1 MNTDGLIPCNKS
13 NRNTDSTIFHRKPHS
28 LKFNS
33 IEQGFVLNNIY
44 RLYPF
49 KQISMISQY
58 LLSNSYGII
67 AACLKEQRNKMTL
80 SQFPGTFHSPLHGSS
95 TPPTADG
102 SQLHPSLGTAPS
114 SYRKAFCSR
123 LYPLLCSSPQSVT
136 VRYENRQLGRAPHWK
151 DEYMENHIFALQLD
165 WQGFFVMDSRLLHKS
180 DEGYGASP
188 QGKHTHTHIHFYK

>member
-33 IEQGFVLNNIY
+33 IEQGLVLNNIY
-44 RLYPF
+44 CLYPF

-102 SQLHPSLGTAPS
+102 S
-114 SYRKAFCSR
+114 
-123 LYPLLCSSPQSVT
+123 
-136 VRYENRQLGRAPHWK
+136 
-151 DEYMENHIFALQLD
+151 
-165 WQGFFVMDSRLLHKS
+165 
-180 DEGYGASP
+180 
-188 QGKHTHTHIHFYK
+188 